1 MENMNDDII
10 CNRCKSKNSIITDYK
25 SGEMVCNQCGWV
37 YEEQIIVDEYEKR
50 TFQDDSG
57 DNQIHRVGPP
67 SNHSYGNEFG
77 INLMIRE
84 KGRTKLIKSY
94 SKYSKIQN
102 NFSKIQ
108 YLLSQAQISQIMIE
122 ETKDIFGKISK
133 KMNMQG
139 RKISNIIIAI
149 YYYVCRKNYTAKTFK
164 EISKMFN
171 VPESKIKNAFNSIKF
186 YIVESKE
193 EKQLNEIEKDYIQ
206 EYLEGDIKRYNL
218 KMLTYE
224 IIDNIYNCGILEGKS
239 PKTIAGLSLI
249 ISCKLL
255 NDKLY
260 EDDNKV
266 FYDKFSVKNTLIKAY
281 DKIKEHLNL
290 IVPKEYADKMNVF
303 L

>member
-10 CNRCKSKNSIITDYK
+10 CNKCKSKNSIITDYK
-25 SGEMVCNQCGWV
+25 NGEMVCNQCGLV

-57 DNQIHRVGPP
+57 DNKIHRIGPP
-67 SNHSYGNEFG
+67 SNPSYDKEFG
-77 INLMIRE
+77 TNLMIRE
-84 KGRTKLIKSY
+84 KGRTKFIKSY

-122 ETKDIFGKISK
+122 ETKDIYGKISK

-164 EISKMFN
+164 EISRMFK
-171 VPESKIKNAFNSIKF
+171 VPESEIKNAFNSIKL
-186 YIVESKE
+186 YIVDSKE
-193 EKQLNEIEKDYIQ
+193 EKQLNEIEKNYIQ

-224 IIDNIYNCGILEGKS
+224 IIDNINNCGILEGKS